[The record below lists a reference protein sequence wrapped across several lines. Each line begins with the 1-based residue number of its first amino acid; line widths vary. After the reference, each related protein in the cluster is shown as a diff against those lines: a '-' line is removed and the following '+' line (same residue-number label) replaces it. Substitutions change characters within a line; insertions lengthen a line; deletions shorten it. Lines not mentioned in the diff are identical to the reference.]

1 MLTLIFSCPETDNSN
16 ELPTA
21 LNKDMFS
28 VSEVGEGRLNH
39 LSWAKASLNEEFIY
53 LFPAKHHTL
62 WDFT

>member
-1 MLTLIFSCPETDNSN
+1 MHTLIFSHPETDNSN

-28 VSEVGEGRLNH
+28 ISEVREGRLNH
-39 LSWAKASLNEEFIY
+39 LSWAKAKLNEEFIY
-53 LFPAKHHTL
+53 LFPAKHRAL